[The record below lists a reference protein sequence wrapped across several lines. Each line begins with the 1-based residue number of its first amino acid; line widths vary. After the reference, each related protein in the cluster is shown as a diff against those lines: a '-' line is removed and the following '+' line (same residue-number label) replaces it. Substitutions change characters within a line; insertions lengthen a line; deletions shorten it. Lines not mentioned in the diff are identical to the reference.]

1 MSEMIGNVSIYGKK
15 LFGTTFSHREFKY
28 RGLDW
33 RKCLYYMRSLPVEF
47 NFLRVGA
54 YWNEIQPQKEDEYS
68 WEDLDQVIDAIET
81 EDRYDI
87 LLSVGMKAPRYPEYY
102 IPKWA
107 LPTPPDEN
115 AEISKNQQLRER
127 TIEFIKAVVNRYKD
141 RDVIK
146 AWQVENEPMDRAGE
160 KKWFI
165 GADFVAEEALA
176 IRKLDQ
182 RPIVINCWCQD
193 QRISSKPWGESDSD
207 SDYAVKNAI
216 TIADVLGLDTYVEVN
231 GEVTTKTD
239 RCITRPQNYIHRAI
253 SAGKLA
259 WIIESQAEKWQESDP
274 NKIIANSRWLMDQ
287 HIKQGFPGILL
298 WGLEW
303 WWELKQKRN
312 DEALFN
318 HVTREA
324 RRFGM
329 LSRVFHNWTTPK
341 ATNLASYKGKLY
353 LTVVGKNNEIWLL
366 SSNDDGKNWTPS
378 QVLVNGQEWQ
388 TQHPIG
394 IAVSPDGTLYLTVV
408 GKDNNKIWLISRN
421 KDNSWTPSQ
430 VLVDGQEWQTQYPVG
445 IAFSPDGTL
454 YLTVVGNKDKE
465 IWLLFPKNKNDKEWE
480 CKRVLEKDNWQTQH
494 PVGIAFSPDGTLYLT
509 VVGNLD
515 KGIWLL
521 YSKDK
526 KNNYKEWKH
535 FRVWE
540 NWQTEHPIGIAISQG
555 TLYLTVVG
563 NDKGIWLLSSTD
575 KENEY
580 KKWEAP
586 QSGIFKD
593 WQTDQAISITEFK
606 EGSNSSESRIHLS
619 LVGLTE
625 GEIYICTD
633 NPVV

>member
-107 LPTPPDEN
+107 LPTPPPEKD

-231 GEVTTKTD
+231 GDETNKQQ
-239 RCITRPQNYIHRAI
+239 RCIDYPKDYIHRAI
-253 SAGKLA
+253 SAGKPA
-259 WIIESQAEKWQESDP
+259 WIIESQAEKWKELDP
-274 NKIIANSRWLMDQ
+274 DKIIANSRWLMDQ
-287 HIKQGFPGILL
+287 HIEQGFQGILL

-378 QVLVNGQEWQ
+378 QVLVNGQE
-388 TQHPIG
+388 
-394 IAVSPDGTLYLTVV
+394 
-408 GKDNNKIWLISRN
+408 
-421 KDNSWTPSQ
+421 
-430 VLVDGQEWQTQYPVG
+430 
-445 IAFSPDGTL
+445 
-454 YLTVVGNKDKE
+454 
-465 IWLLFPKNKNDKEWE
+465 
-480 CKRVLEKDNWQTQH
+480 WQTQH